1 MQQEKQT
8 IAKRR
13 AYCHIQR
20 QVPPHVPL
28 LGFVMTMKRTLLAS
42 AIAGLGLF
50 SSLSHAADKVDLM
63 ITDAMVLT
71 MNQDKTVFENGTVV
85 VNNNKIIAVG
95 DASLAKKY
103 KATKVLDVDG
113 DIVMPGLINT
123 HTHVSMT
130 VFRSLA
136 DDVPDRLHRYIFPL
150 EAKLVSRD
158 MVRIGANLGNVEML
172 KGGVTTYADM
182 YYFED
187 EVAKTVDKIGMRAIL
202 GETIIKFPVASAKNA
217 DAGIDYTLNFIEE
230 YKDHPRITPAFAP
243 HAPYTNTT
251 ETLQKVAKLSLEK
264 GVPVMTHLAESDRE
278 QQVIAERSNGLSP
291 VAYMDS
297 IGALNSNLVGAHMI
311 LIDDNDIELVKKSDM
326 GVAHNMSANIK
337 SAKGVSPALKM
348 YDENVR
354 IGLGTDGPM
363 SGNGLSTIDEF
374 NQVAKVH
381 KLVNKDRA
389 AMPPLKVIDMA
400 TMGAARALHMENKIG
415 SLEVGKLAD
424 IIVIDTKAPNMIP
437 VYNPYSALVYSAN
450 AANVRHSIV
459 DGKLLMEDREI
470 LTVDEDAIRE
480 EALAFTDIV
489 RKTVIES
496 GEVVQ

>member
-1 MQQEKQT
+1 
-8 IAKRR
+8 
-13 AYCHIQR
+13 
-20 QVPPHVPL
+20 
-28 LGFVMTMKRTLLAS
+28 MTLNKTLLALSIAASSVFS
-42 AIAGLGLF
+42 ASIFAVE
-50 SSLSHAADKVDLM
+50 KVDIL
-63 ITDAMVLT
+63 ITDATILT
-71 MNQDKTVFENGTVV
+71 MNAEKTVFNAGTVAIKG
-85 VNNNKIIAVG
+85 NKIVAVG
-95 DASLAKKY
+95 GSSLANEYEADKIF
-103 KATKVLDVDG
+103 DVDG

-158 MVRIGANLGNVEML
+158 MVRIGANLGNVEMV

-202 GETIIKFPVASAKNA
+202 GETVIKFPVADAKNA
-217 DAGIDYTLNFIEE
+217 DEGIQYALNFIEE

-251 ETLQKVAKLSLEK
+251 ETLQKIAKLSIEK
-264 GVPVMTHLAESDRE
+264 DVPVLIHLAESTRE
-278 QQVIAERSNGLSP
+278 QEKIAKISGGKSP
-291 VAYMDS
+291 VQYMYD
-297 IGALNSNLVGAHMI
+297 IGALNEKLVGAHMI
-311 LIDDNDIELVKKSDM
+311 LVDDNDIELVKKSDM

-348 YDENVR
+348 YDQGVR

-363 SGNGLSTIDEF
+363 SGNTLSTIDEF
-374 NQVAKVH
+374 SQVAKVH

-389 AMPPLKVIDMA
+389 AMPPIKVIDMA
-400 TMGAARALHMENKIG
+400 TMGAARALHMEDKIG
-415 SLEVGKLAD
+415 SIEIGKLAD
-424 IIVIDTKAPNMIP
+424 IIVIDTTAPNMVP
-437 VYNPYSALVYSAN
+437 VYNPYSALVYSAY
-450 AANVRHSIV
+450 ASNVRHSIV
-459 DGKLLMEDREI
+459 DGKVLMEDKKI
-470 LTVDEDAIRE
+470 LTVNEDEIRQ
-480 EALAFTDIV
+480 EALEFSKIV

-496 GEVVQ
+496 GEIVQ

>member
-1 MQQEKQT
+1 MLKRNV
-8 IAKRR
+8 IA
-13 AYCHIQR
+13 A
-20 QVPPHVPL
+20 
-28 LGFVMTMKRTLLAS
+28 
-42 AIAGLGLF
+42 AITGMSLF
-50 SSLSHAADKVDLM
+50 SSMSSAAQPADLM
-63 ITDAMVLT
+63 ITDAMILT
-71 MNQDKTVFENGTVV
+71 MNQDKVVYQNGTVV
-85 VNNNKIIAVG
+85 VKENKIIAVG
-95 DASLAKKY
+95 DADVAKQYQAKQ
-103 KATKVLDVDG
+103 VLDVDG

-130 VFRSLA
+130 VFRSLG

-187 EVAKTVDKIGMRAIL
+187 EVAKTVDQIGMRAVL
-202 GETIIKFPVASAKNA
+202 GQSVIQFPVADAKNA
-217 DAGIDYTLNFIEE
+217 DEGIQYALNFIDQ
-230 YKDHPRITPAFAP
+230 YQDHPRITPAFAP

-251 ETLQKVAKLSLEK
+251 ETLQKIAKLSLEK
-264 GVPVMTHLAESDRE
+264 NVPVLIHLAESTRE
-278 QQVIAERSNGLSP
+278 QEKIAERSNGLSP
-291 VAYMDS
+291 VQYMHQ
-297 IGALNSNLVGAHMI
+297 IGALNANLVGAHMI
-311 LIDDNDIELVKKSDM
+311 LVDDKDIELVKQADM

-337 SAKGVSPALKM
+337 SAKGVAPALKM

-363 SGNGLSTIDEF
+363 SGNTLSTIDEF

-381 KLVNKDRA
+381 KLVNHDRA

-400 TMGAARALHMENKIG
+400 TMGAAKALHMEDKIG

-424 IIVIDTKAPNMIP
+424 IIVIDTKAPNMVP

-450 AANVRHSIV
+450 SGNVRHAIV
-459 DGKLLMEDREI
+459 DGKLIMQERQI
-470 LTVDEDAIRE
+470 NTVNEEQIRQ

-489 RKTVIES
+489 RKTVLDS
-496 GEVVQ
+496 GEEIR

>member
-1 MQQEKQT
+1 MKPKQT
-8 IAKRR
+8 
-13 AYCHIQR
+13 
-20 QVPPHVPL
+20 L
-28 LGFVMTMKRTLLAS
+28 LTSTTAS
-42 AIAGLGLF
+42 LVLF
-50 SSLSHAADKVDLM
+50 SMASSAAEKVDLM

-71 MNQDKTVFENGTVV
+71 MNQDKTVYDNGTIVIKG
-85 VNNNKIIAVG
+85 NKIIAVG
-95 DASLAKKY
+95 DASLTDAYQAEKI
-103 KATKVLDVDG
+103 LDVDG

-158 MVRIGANLGNVEML
+158 MVRIGANLGNVEMV

-187 EVAKTVDKIGMRAIL
+187 EVGKTVDTIGMRAVL
-202 GETIIKFPVASAKNA
+202 GQTVIKFPVADAANA
-217 DAGIDYTLNFIEE
+217 EEGIEYALNFISE

-251 ETLQKVAKLSLEK
+251 ETLEQLAKLSLENDI
-264 GVPVMTHLAESDRE
+264 PVMIHLAESHRE
-278 QQVIAERSNGLSP
+278 EQELAKRSDGLSP
-291 VAYMDS
+291 VAYMES
-297 IGALNSNLVGAHMI
+297 IGALNENLVGAHMI
-311 LIDDNDIELVKKSDM
+311 LVDDADIELVKKSDM

-348 YDENVR
+348 YDQDVR

-363 SGNGLSTIDEF
+363 SGNTLSTIDEF

-381 KLVNKDRA
+381 KLVNEDRA
-389 AMPPLKVIDMA
+389 AMPPIKVIDMA
-400 TMGAARALHMENKIG
+400 TMGAAKALHMEDKIG

-424 IIVIDTKAPNMIP
+424 IIVIDTKAPNMVP
-437 VYNPYSALVYSAN
+437 VYNPYSALVYSASS
-450 AANVRHSIV
+450 ANVRHSIV
-459 DGKLLMEDREI
+459 AGKIIMKDREM
-470 LTVDEDAIRE
+470 LTVDETKIRE
-480 EALAFTDIV
+480 EALAFAQVV
-489 RKTVIES
+489 RQAVIES
-496 GEVVQ
+496 GEIVQ

>member
-1 MQQEKQT
+1 MS
-8 IAKRR
+8 
-13 AYCHIQR
+13 
-20 QVPPHVPL
+20 
-28 LGFVMTMKRTLLAS
+28 MKRTLLAT
-42 AIAGLGLF
+42 AIASLGLF
-50 SSLSHAADKVDLM
+50 SAFSQAAEQADLI

-71 MNQDKTVFENGTVV
+71 MNQDKTVYENGTVV
-85 VNNNKIIAVG
+85 IKDNKIIAVG
-95 DASLAKKY
+95 DESLEKKY
-103 KATKVLDVDG
+103 QADNVLDVDG

-217 DAGIDYTLNFIEE
+217 DAGIDYTLNFIEQ

-243 HAPYTNTT
+243 HGPYTNTT

-264 GVPVMTHLAESDRE
+264 DVPVMMHLAESDRE

-291 VAYMDS
+291 VAYMES
-297 IGALNSNLVGAHMI
+297 IGALNKNLVGAHMI
-311 LIDDNDIELVKKSDM
+311 LVDEHDIELVKKSDM

-348 YDENVR
+348 YDEDVR

-363 SGNGLSTIDEF
+363 SGNTLSTIDEF

-400 TMGAARALHMENKIG
+400 TMGAAKALHMEDKIG

-424 IIVIDTKAPNMIP
+424 IIVIDTKAPNMVP

-450 AANVRHSIV
+450 SANVRHSIV
-459 DGKLLMEDREI
+459 DGKLLMKDRQI
-470 LTVDEDAIRE
+470 LTVDEEQIRK
-480 EALAFTDIV
+480 EALEFTDVV